1 MDPATVIGIVA
12 AFSLMGYAIVQGGSV
27 ESFLNL
33 PAILIVLGGTL
44 GACLIYYPLHKVV
57 AIFSIV
63 KKAFVAHT
71 ESYAERMGDLA
82 RLAETARRQGL
93 LALGDRVDGL
103 TDSFFRR
110 SMQMTVD
117 GTDPGEIAAVMG
129 REIAATGERHRMG
142 ADIFSTMGTFA
153 PAMGMIGTLIG
164 LVNML
169 QALDNPANIGPAMA
183 VALLSTLYGALL
195 ANLVFFPLSG
205 KLRYRS
211 WRETMLREMTLTGVI
226 AIAEGDHP
234 SVLEQKL
241 VAFINPEEES
251 ASRGGGAPTG
261 RLRRRRRPKA
271 KAG

>member
-1 MDPATVIGIVA
+1 MDPATVIGILA
-12 AFSLMGYAIVQGGSV
+12 AFSLMGFAVMQGGSF

-33 PAILIVLGGTL
+33 PALLIVLGGTL
-44 GACLIYYPLHKVV
+44 GACLVYYPLHKVMG
-57 AIFSIV
+57 IFAIV

-71 ESYAERMGDLA
+71 ESYAERMGELA
-82 RLAETARRQGL
+82 RLAETARRQGI
-93 LALGDRVDGL
+93 LALGERVDAL
-103 TDSFFRR
+103 PDTFFRR

-169 QALDNPANIGPAMA
+169 QALDDPANIGPAMA

-211 WRETMLREMTLTGVI
+211 WRETMLREMTLTGVL

-241 VAFINPEEES
+241 VAFIHPDVEA
-251 ASRGGGAPTG
+251 ASRTAAPAPA
-261 RLRRRRRPKA
+261 RRRRRRPGA